1 MPVVSP
7 RTAQEPLPPRLQA
20 LLESLTDRDVAERLE
35 QVYEAAAVATDQL
48 SHLNIVKYEPTT
60 VEQADGADL
69 SLWET
74 MAPALRDTLMGV
86 NHLIAVIREQFP
98 APERQAGAD
107 SGWRPPPASADERLS
122 QEVEVVFQKSADQ
135 LARRVAELGE
145 RVRRPEVVTDRWELM
160 TELQSSRLDFRS
172 RIGDMVYL
180 TAAAFEDVSRE
191 EAVPGYRVQTA
202 AAAALRA
209 ALMDLRRSLQ
219 GKLEKVAQTAPERLP
234 ALARQVAESLGSFV
248 TMPAS
253 FTMRMKDKRRML
265 EVREQLQQVA
275 GSGAVA
281 ANELTSQVQ
290 SFLAELERIIELL
303 TTQVLTAHDRAAW
316 SACNAQL
323 EQITLHLHLGTT
335 GGERALQQALER
347 AGALYGRSAPFDAF
361 VRKSRRAASEGL
373 EDKALR
379 ELLEQFREQL
389 AALPFH

>member
-1 MPVVSP
+1 M
-7 RTAQEPLPPRLQA
+7 
-20 LLESLTDRDVAERLE
+20 AERLE

-60 VEQADGADL
+60 AEQADGADL

-122 QEVEVVFQKSADQ
+122 QEVEVVFHKSADQ

-234 ALARQVAESLGSFV
+234 ALARQVAESLSSFV

-253 FTMRMKDKRRML
+253 FTMRMKDKRGLL

-275 GSGAVA
+275 GSGSVA
-281 ANELTSQVQ
+281 ANELTSSGAVVPRG
-290 SFLAELERIIELL
+290 AG
-303 TTQVLTAHDRAAW
+303 AHHRAAHH
-316 SACNAQL
+316 AGAD
-323 EQITLHLHLGTT
+323 GARPR
-335 GGERALQQALER
+335 GMERVQRAARADHPAPAPGHHRRR
-347 AGALYGRSAPFDAF
+347 AGPSAGAGASRAQLYGRSAPFDAF